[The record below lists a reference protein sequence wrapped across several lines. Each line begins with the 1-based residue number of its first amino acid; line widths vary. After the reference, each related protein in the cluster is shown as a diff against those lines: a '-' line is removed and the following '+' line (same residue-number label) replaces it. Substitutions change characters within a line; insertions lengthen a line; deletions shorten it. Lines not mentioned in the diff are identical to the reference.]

1 MIHWERLSRHLD
13 RLARRARPGDLLSL
27 TLPLPAL
34 PEGLSAPDEWFHWQ
48 RPDAG
53 LTLIGLGAAFRI
65 ETSGGGRFGA
75 LAAGMAGLRA
85 AWHHDD
91 GNSGLS
97 ALAFSGFAFA
107 PENAAPRHADGGF
120 PNACLVVP
128 AVLLREEGGRAWATF
143 SCAATESGA
152 ALAGWRRMIESQSA
166 RHGAPSPHLVRLQAP
181 LPDLA
186 FLARGRAALSA
197 IERGLADK
205 LVLTRSVRFRSDRD
219 IAAGPVLAALAARNP
234 SCAVWAAGRNDR
246 VFLGASPE
254 RLLAV
259 HGPAIGADAIAGTT
273 WLANVGDEKRAG
285 PPQVFLGPLGGECS
299 TRPKAAGQP
308 KAGPAK
314 RDAALPHKAASSGGA
329 CFPLSLADGKN
340 RREHDLVAES
350 VAESLAPLC
359 EEITVP
365 DAPEI
370 VRIGDLQHL
379 RRRITGRRE
388 PGIEAFDLLAQLH
401 PTPAVGGT
409 PTAVALDWLAAHND
423 RRGAWY
429 TGGIGWLAGNGDA
442 DFAIAL
448 RCGLLSGRDITLF
461 AGAGFVAGSDPRQEM
476 AETEAKLSPMLAA
489 LRSGRNTSA
498 KDEAA

>member
-1 MIHWERLSRHLD
+1 MIAWNALAG
-13 RLARRARPGDLLSL
+13 RLARLARGARPGDLLSL
-27 TLPLPAL
+27 TVPLPAL
-34 PEGLSAPDEWFHWQ
+34 PFGLPASDEWFHWQ

-53 LTLIGLGAAFRI
+53 LSLIGMGTAFRI

-85 AWHHDD
+85 AWRHDD
-91 GNSGLS
+91 GGSGRS
-97 ALAFSGFAFA
+97 ARAFAGFAFA
-107 PENAAPRHADGGF
+107 PENPPRQGF
-120 PNACLVVP
+120 PNACLSVP
-128 AVLLREEGGRAWATF
+128 AVLLREEEGQAWATF
-143 SCAATESGA
+143 SCAATDAE
-152 ALAGWRRMIESQSA
+152 
-166 RHGAPSPHLVRLQAP
+166 GAPVRWRKEMEMGDRNRGLSPISLVRLPAP

-197 IERGLADK
+197 IERGEAEK

-219 IAAGPVLAALAARNP
+219 VAPGPVLAALAARNP
-234 SCAVWAAGRNDR
+234 SCAVWAVGRSGR

-259 HGPAIGADAIAGTT
+259 GGPLVGADAIAGTA
-273 WLANVGDEKRAG
+273 WLASADGDA
-285 PPQVFLGPLGGECS
+285 PN
-299 TRPKAAGQP
+299 
-308 KAGPAK
+308 
-314 RDAALPHKAASSGGA
+314 ALPLSG
-329 CFPLSLADGKN
+329 GKN
-340 RREHDLVAES
+340 RREHDLVAAS

-359 EEITVP
+359 EEIHVP

-370 VRIGDLQHL
+370 VRLRDLQHL
-379 RRRITGRRE
+379 RRRISGRRKT
-388 PGIEAFDLLAQLH
+388 GIEAFDLLARLH

-409 PTAVALDWLAAHND
+409 PTPAALDWLAAHGD

-429 TGGIGWLAGNGDA
+429 TGGIGWLADDGDA

-448 RCGLLSGRDITLF
+448 RCGLLSGPDIALF

-489 LRSGRNTSA
+489 LRADDAARDA
-498 KDEAA
+498 EAAA